1 MKNFSLAPE
10 GNGET
15 ECVVFAEN
23 YRLARSALGKYRAKV
38 IKSYPFIK
46 AYGALINVYS
56 IEDLGS
62 LACIRSVCRAK
73 RVSVGA
79 LPLNK
84 TLLPVARLGRNR
96 RYLREKREIQ
106 PQKARIAFI
115 DTGFSPPL
123 DFYLPRK
130 RIAAFVDFINGESS
144 LYDDNG
150 HGTAVGC
157 LLASDG
163 RFSAGSRTGSAEKA
177 EVVALKAIE
186 SSGSGSVLSILDAMQ
201 WLYDNSERYNVKTLC
216 MSLGGKTEDGKDP
229 LCVAAEALWEKGI
242 TVVASAGNSGKKGVT
257 SPGSCREIITV
268 GSVERT
274 DDGVRRAEYSSFDP
288 DGIKPEICAF
298 GSGVVC
304 ASPSGETVVL
314 SGTSIA
320 APIIA
325 GVCHGIIEENE
336 NLTPDQVKKILLSK
350 ADYTG
355 EDGTGYG
362 YIDV

>member
-1 MKNFSLAPE
+1 MKNYSLAPE

-23 YRLARSALGKYRAKV
+23 YRLARLALGKYRAKV
-38 IKSYPFIK
+38 VKSYPFIN
-46 AYGALINVYS
+46 AYGVLINVYS
-56 IEDLGS
+56 IDDIKN

-79 LPLNK
+79 LSLNK
-84 TLLPVARLGRNR
+84 RILPITGARRDGRN
-96 RYLREKREIQ
+96 LREKREILLE
-106 PQKARIAFI
+106 KARIAFI
-115 DTGFSPPL
+115 DTGFSPSL
-123 DFYLPRK
+123 DFYLPKK
-130 RIAAFVDFINGESS
+130 RLAAFVDFINGEGSS
-144 LYDDNG
+144 YDDNG

-163 RFSAGSRTGSAEKA
+163 RFSAGTRTGSAPGA

-201 WLYDNSERYNVKTLC
+201 WLYDNAGRYNVKTLC

-229 LCVAAEALWEKGI
+229 LCVAAEALWKKGI
-242 TVVASAGNSGKKGVT
+242 TVVASAGNSGQKGVT

-274 DDGVRRAEYSSFDP
+274 EEGVRRAEYSSFDP
-288 DGIKPEICAF
+288 GGIKPEICAF
-298 GSGVVC
+298 GSKVGC
-304 ASPSGETVVL
+304 LSPSGEIVVL

-325 GVCHGIIEENE
+325 GVCHGIIEENK
-336 NLTPDQVKKILLSK
+336 NLTPNEVKRILLSK

-355 EDGTGYG
+355 GEGTGYG
-362 YIDV
+362 YIDA

>member
-1 MKNFSLAPE
+1 M
-10 GNGET
+10 
-15 ECVVFAEN
+15 
-23 YRLARSALGKYRAKV
+23 
-38 IKSYPFIK
+38 I
-46 AYGALINVYS
+46 
-56 IEDLGS
+56 
-62 LACIRSVCRAK
+62 
-73 RVSVGA
+73 
-79 LPLNK
+79 
-84 TLLPVARLGRNR
+84 
-96 RYLREKREIQ
+96 
-106 PQKARIAFI
+106 
-115 DTGFSPPL
+115 
-123 DFYLPRK
+123 
-130 RIAAFVDFINGESS
+130 
-144 LYDDNG
+144 
-150 HGTAVGC
+150 
-157 LLASDG
+157 
-163 RFSAGSRTGSAEKA
+163 
-177 EVVALKAIE
+177 ALKAIE

-201 WLYDNSERYNVKTLC
+201 WLYDNSGRYNVKTLC